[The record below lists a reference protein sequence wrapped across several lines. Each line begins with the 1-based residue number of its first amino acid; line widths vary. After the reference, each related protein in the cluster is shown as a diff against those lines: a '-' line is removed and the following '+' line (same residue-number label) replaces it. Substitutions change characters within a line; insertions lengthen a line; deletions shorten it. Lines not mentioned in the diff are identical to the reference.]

1 MLPDTR
7 KHLFDILAA
16 ATDIKHFI
24 HGYDLC
30 MYRNDAKCRAAV
42 ERKLEIIG
50 EACSRIRNEDPE
62 SFEKL
67 PYGHQVIGLRNRV
80 IHGYDHVDDA
90 IIWDVASIKLKPFV
104 LEVEHLSHL

>member
-7 KHLFDILAA
+7 KYLFDILAA
-16 ATDIKHFI
+16 TTDIEAFI
-24 HGYDLC
+24 HDYDLC
-30 MYRNDAKCRAAV
+30 NYRNDPKCKAAV

-50 EACSRIRNEDPE
+50 EACTRIRNVDPDT
-62 SFEKL
+62 FEKL

-90 IIWDVASIKLKPFV
+90 IIWDVASIKLKPFAQQ
-104 LEVEHLSHL
+104 VERLADP